1 MQYVKPYTYF
11 VNKPGGT
18 TNLLYGALML
28 LSTAVVP
35 LLGQIVVLG
44 YQAEVAEDL
53 ERDPDLA
60 DYSDFDFNRFVQYLT
75 RGLWPF
81 VALLLIG
88 LVVAGLVFLAVA
100 VGFAAAYLTQE
111 WVVGVIL
118 GVVLIIPLTLLGT
131 MLQWPVLLHTQLSRE
146 FRFGHA
152 VRFTSSFVR
161 TVGGQLFVSLLVHT
175 LISIPLSVVGLLLCF
190 VGIYPAAAIQLM
202 AQEHYM
208 IQLYRLYLDEGGEPI
223 GGPLEQLELDEA

>member
-1 MQYVKPYTYF
+1 MQYGKPYTYF
-11 VNKPGGT
+11 LKKPGGT
-18 TNLLYGALML
+18 TNLLYGSLML

-35 LLGQIVVLG
+35 FLGQIVMLG
-44 YQAEVAEDL
+44 YQSEVGEDL

-60 DYSDFDFNRFVQYLT
+60 DYSDFDFNRFIQYLT

-81 VALLLIG
+81 VALLVIG
-88 LVVAGLVFLAVA
+88 LVVAGLVFLAIGI
-100 VGFAAAYLTQE
+100 GFAAGYLTQE
-111 WVVGVIL
+111 WVVGVIV
-118 GVVLIIPLTLLGT
+118 GGVLIVPLSLIGT

-146 FRFGHA
+146 FRFGHV

-161 TVGGQLFVSLLVHT
+161 KVGGQLFVSLLVHT
-175 LISIPLSVVGLLLCF
+175 LISIPLSLVGLLLCLI
-190 VGIYPAAAIQLM
+190 GIYPAAAIQLM

-223 GGPLEQLELDEA
+223 GGPLEQPELDEA